1 MQISSKMLYKT
12 AIMLLSV
19 LMVLGVFLAIDGAT
33 QRANAMDS
41 TEWATVANA
50 INDYVTTQYVAA
62 DDGEAGFLLQGGPY
76 TGTGTTLKDRIDS
89 NNNGV
94 ILGEGDDAANAPVL
108 VDVRIDRTKFI
119 PGTSLRTI
127 GSNTWRDSADAI
139 NAPAIA
145 DKVADHRTAGF
156 STDIVSYCVSGHT
169 QSPPIMAWGAM
180 SAAGYFGSPH
190 PKVLDLKWGRLG
202 WGGNAHAPS
211 YANTLSYTSSL
222 ATPTTSALATNTAC
236 TGEPT
241 DAELVRCTADVALSQ
256 VQLIGP
262 WAATDD
268 SLYQPVDLRSS
279 ITNTIADQTTGGAYA
294 IQVPLETLFNP
305 TGGTWD
311 NLAMLDSSGARN
323 IVFMNRTQH
332 TAGMV
337 AQGARMLGYQAD
349 SLKWGLPKWNSATPP
364 AWPEQFDLAGR
375 GYDYPMLDATAGATV
390 DTTAPTITAGP
401 TAAVTSDTS
410 ADISRTTDEPATTKV
425 EYGTTS
431 SGPYTTTVNDTV
443 LHATNTVSLTGLTA
457 GTTYYAVVTVCDG
470 NANCTVA
477 SEVSFTTCG
486 QPNLSLGITNVYWAT
501 MADYTA
507 GLLSIDYNVG
517 NGSSNTA
524 YNVALSGSTATNGV
538 TVSSG
543 IPASI
548 GTIAGG
554 GSSSATVKY
563 DVPGGVGSFWLSNT
577 ATADDAC
584 GNGYTYP

>member
-1 MQISSKMLYKT
+1 MQIRSKMLFKT
-12 AIMLLSV
+12 AVVLLGV
-19 LMVLGVFLAIDGAT
+19 LMALGVFLAINST
-33 QRANAMDS
+33 TKQANAMDS

-50 INDYVTTQYVAA
+50 IDTYITTQYVAT
-62 DDGEAGFLLQGGPY
+62 DDGEAGFLMEGGPW
-76 TGTGTTLKDRIDS
+76 TGGGTTLKDRIDS
-89 NNNGV
+89 NNDGV
-94 ILGEGDDAANAPVL
+94 VLGEGDDAANAPVL
-108 VDVRIDRTKFI
+108 VDVYNPFTTFI
-119 PGTSLRTI
+119 PGTSYRLVGAWRT
-127 GSNTWRDSADAI
+127 GADI
-139 NAPAIA
+139 TNAPALA
-145 DKVADHRTAGF
+145 GKVANHRTAGF
-156 STDIVSYCVSGHT
+156 STDIVSYCVTGHT
-169 QSPPIMAWGAM
+169 ESPNAMAWGAM
-180 SAAGYFGSPH
+180 SAAGYFDSPN
-190 PKVLDLKWGRLG
+190 PRVVDLKWGRLG
-202 WGGNAHAPS
+202 WGGSDAIAP
-211 YANTLSYTSSL
+211 YPNTASYTSSL
-222 ATPTTSALATNTAC
+222 ATPTPGPLATTADC
-236 TGEPT
+236 GGAMSTP
-241 DAELVRCTADVALSQ
+241 ELVRCAADTAMPTYGW
-256 VQLIGP
+256 IGAP
-262 WAATDD
+262 WDAVDD
-268 SLYQPVDLRSS
+268 SLYQVVDLRSS

-294 IQVPLETLFNP
+294 IQNPLQTLFNP
-305 TGGTWD
+305 TGGTWN
-311 NLAMLDSSGARN
+311 NLAKLDSSGARS
-323 IVFMNRTQH
+323 IVFVNRTQH
-332 TAGMV
+332 TVGM
-337 AQGARMLGYQAD
+337 AMQGARMLGYDANFMAW
-349 SLKWGLPKWNSATPP
+349 SLPMWNNATPP
-364 AWPEQFDLAGR
+364 AWPEQFNLASR
-375 GYDYPMLDATAGATV
+375 GYDYPMASGTV